1 MYLQEF
7 STALREKWKGSL
19 FKVSEA
25 KQVNARAKEYL
36 HRLGKLGEVE
46 RVYWGWYYLPEKQ
59 DVWEFLVSDKKFKVL
74 IKQTAASIWNYDF
87 VHRNVY
93 RLAVEDLSY
102 KKALERFGKERG
114 WVFEVEYYNKI
125 PYEYR
130 EVDRLMIEEP
140 ESCLVN
146 CVAEWAFLDAF
157 AVLYFRKDDVSFEKV
172 RELARW
178 KRISRTNTRVWNV
191 IKYGCN
197 LFNEQMEKK
206 VFDVKATMLEQDDVK
221 ELVEEA
227 VEKVMEFSSLRL

>member
-1 MYLQEF
+1 MYLEQF
-7 STALREKWKGSL
+7 SADLREKWKGSL
-19 FKVSEA
+19 FTVSEA
-25 KQVNARAKEYL
+25 KQVDTRAKEYL
-36 HRLGKLGEVE
+36 YRLGKLGEVE

-59 DVWEFLVSDKKFKVL
+59 DVWDFLVKDKGFKVL

-87 VHRNVY
+87 IHRNVY
-93 RLAVEDLSY
+93 RLAVEDASY

-114 WVFEVEYYNKI
+114 WIFEVEYCDKM

-130 EVDRLMIEEP
+130 EVDGLMVEEP
-140 ESCLVN
+140 ESCIVN
-146 CVAEWAFLDAF
+146 CMADWAFLDAF
-157 AVLYFRKDDVSFEKV
+157 AVLYFRKDDILFEKV

-178 KRISRTNTRVWNV
+178 KRISRTDTRVWNA

-206 VFDVKATMLEQDDVK
+206 VFDVKATKLEQDDVK

-227 VEKVMEFSSLRL
+227 VEKVMEFA

>member
-1 MYLQEF
+1 MYLKQF
-7 STALREKWKGSL
+7 NAALREKWKGSL

-25 KQVNARAKEYL
+25 KQVDARAKEYL
-36 HRLGKLGEVE
+36 HRLGRSGEIE

-59 DVWEFLVSDKKFKVL
+59 DVWGFLVSDKGFKVL
-74 IKQTAASIWNYDF
+74 IKQSAASIWNYDF

-114 WVFEVEYYNKI
+114 WVFEVEYYDKM
-125 PYEYR
+125 PYEYM
-130 EVDRLMIEEP
+130 EVDELMVEER

-146 CVAEWAFLDAF
+146 CVADWAFLDAF
-157 AVLYFRKDDVSFEKV
+157 AILYFRKDEISFDKV
-172 RELARW
+172 KEVARW
-178 KRISRTNTRVWNV
+178 KRISRTDTRVWNA

-197 LFNEQMEKK
+197 LFNEQTEKK
-206 VFDVKATMLEQDDVK
+206 VFDVKVTRLEQDDVK

-227 VEKVMEFSSLRL
+227 VEKVMEFA